1 MSFLNP
7 LLLFGMAAVA
17 VPIIIHLLNRRK
29 FRKVNW
35 AAMKFVK
42 LSIDQNQRR
51 MKLEDLILLL
61 LRCVLLALLA
71 LALARPVMRQS
82 ESSFMGQ
89 TGVTS
94 VLVLDNSF
102 SMGLEDGEATRFQ
115 RAKAACTNI
124 LDSLPSGSS
133 VALYLGSDVVRPLI
147 EEPLF
152 DLDAVREGV
161 ASAPLSD
168 HATALFP
175 SVERAI
181 SELEGSSSVRREV
194 YVVTDDQELG
204 WRQSGLMQR
213 LLKKYDGDIRVH
225 FVVVGG
231 EGVTDNLG
239 ITALAPAE
247 GLVTVDKP
255 VRINVAVRN
264 FSDREQKSITVSL
277 RVGDA
282 NGTVNDVFIPTLE
295 AGATRAFPFLITLDR
310 PGLHTVRATIMDGD
324 RLPADNRRS
333 IVVNALKQISVLIVN
348 GDPKDDYFKDETK
361 VLEAALAPAVRGKE
375 ADFYIRTVTRHARDF
390 VEAEGQMVDWSAY
403 RLVVLAN
410 VKSLPSGIVE
420 QLTRYVGAGNGLL
433 VFPGSE
439 IDEEFYNDEL
449 HKRLALLPASYGGA
463 RGDAGQSDVF
473 TTLQSANYEHP
484 VVDMW
489 NNPDSGSLG
498 GRGRGARFF
507 RYQLLQVP
515 RALARVQLEEQSGQL
530 YAEGEEESYSG
541 WVVGDK
547 GAPAELY
554 KGGEKVDLAE
564 EEIGLPKVVVAFDQ
578 GRHKLMEG
586 ENLANVATSYGVLL
600 DSLEALNPNPLV
612 EGDEAVLPAGKPAVV
627 EHSWGL
633 GRVYQFS
640 YTADTDWSE
649 LPASPHSVP
658 LYDKI
663 IGSILLNQDAGLNL
677 VVGNSFTRELG
688 AINANLQA
696 KVIAPGQAVDQAET
710 LIVNTES
717 GQGTLRFG
725 DTDRAGIYEVI
736 YEYPDDSEET
746 ADPPPPVRF
755 ATQPDTR
762 ESNMTSLSPATRK
775 TMDKH
780 AGIHDWRPQNDLAA
794 ALKRDR
800 VGAEFWLPIIL
811 IVLLFGALEIWLAQK
826 FSRPK

>member
-61 LRCVLLALLA
+61 LRCALLVLLA

-361 VLEAALAPAVRGKE
+361 VLETALAPAVRGKE

-390 VEAEGQMVDWSAY
+390 VEAESQMVDWSAY

-410 VKSLPSGIVE
+410 VKSLPSAIVE

-541 WVVGDK
+541 WVVGDE

-554 KGGEKVDLAE
+554 KDGEKVDLAE

-600 DSLEALNPNPLV
+600 DSLKALNPNPLV

-696 KVIAPGQAVDQAET
+696 KVVAPGQEVDQAET

-775 TMDKH
+775 TIDKH
-780 AGIHDWRPQNDLAA
+780 AGIHDWRPQVDLAA

>member
-7 LLLFGMAAVA
+7 LLLFGIAAVA

-51 MKLEDLILLL
+51 MRLEDLILLL
-61 LRCVLLALLA
+61 LRCALLALLA

-89 TGVTS
+89 AGVTS

-102 SMGLEDGEATRFQ
+102 SMGFEDGEATRFE

-133 VALYLGSDVVRPLI
+133 VALYLGSDVVRPVI

-175 SVERAI
+175 SVERAV

-194 YVVTDDQELG
+194 YVVTDNQELG
-204 WRQSGLMQR
+204 WRQSALMQK
-213 LLKKYDGDIRVH
+213 LLKKHDGDIRVH

-231 EGVTDNLG
+231 EGATDNLG
-239 ITALAPAE
+239 ITALSPAE

-264 FSDREQKSITVSL
+264 FSDREQKAITVSL

-282 NGTVNDVFIPTLE
+282 NGTVNDVFIPALE
-295 AGATRAFPFLITLDR
+295 AGSTQAFPFLITLDR

-333 IVVNALKQISVLIVN
+333 IVVNALKQISVLVVN

-361 VLEAALAPAVRGKE
+361 VLETALAPAVRGKE
-375 ADFYIRTVTRHARDF
+375 ADFYIRTVTRHARDL
-390 VEAEGQMVDWSAY
+390 VEAEGRVVDWSAY

-420 QLTRYVGAGNGLL
+420 QLARYVGAGNGLL

-439 IDEEFYNDEL
+439 IDEAFYNDDL
-449 HKRLALLPASYGGA
+449 HKRLALLPASFGGA
-463 RGDAGQSDVF
+463 RGDASQAEVF

-498 GRGRGARFF
+498 GRGKGARFF
-507 RYQLLQVP
+507 RYQLLQLP
-515 RALARVQLEEQSGQL
+515 RALARSQLEEQSGQW
-530 YAEGEEESYSG
+530 YAKGEEESYSG
-541 WVVGDK
+541 WVVGDE
-547 GAPAELY
+547 GAPAKRY
-554 KGGEKVDLAE
+554 QDGGKVDLAE
-564 EEIGLPKVVVAFDQ
+564 DEVGLPKVVVSYDQ
-578 GRHKLMEG
+578 GRHKLVAG
-586 ENLANVATSYGVLL
+586 ENLAKVATDYGVPLE
-600 DSLEALNPNPLV
+600 SLVALNPKPLA
-612 EGDEAVLPAGKPAVV
+612 EGDVAILPAGQPAVV

-663 IGSILLNQDAGLNL
+663 VGSILLNQDAGLNL
-677 VVGNSFTRELG
+677 VVGNPFTRELG
-688 AINANLQA
+688 AVNANLQA
-696 KVIAPGQAVDQAET
+696 KIIAPGQAVDQAET
-710 LIVNTES
+710 VIVNTEL

-736 YEYPDDSEET
+736 YEYPDDSDET
-746 ADPPPPVRF
+746 AEPPAPVRF

-762 ESNMTSLSPATRK
+762 ESNMTALALATRK
-775 TMDKH
+775 AMDEH
-780 AGIHDWRPQNDLAA
+780 AGLHDWPQPDLAA

>member
-7 LLLFGMAAVA
+7 LLLFGIAAVA

-51 MKLEDLILLL
+51 MRLEDLILLL
-61 LRCVLLALLA
+61 LRCALLALLA

-89 TGVTS
+89 AGVTS

-102 SMGLEDGEATRFQ
+102 SMGLEDGEATRFE

-133 VALYLGSDVVRPLI
+133 VALYLGSDVVRPVI
-147 EEPLF
+147 EEPVF

-175 SVERAI
+175 SVERAV
-181 SELEGSSSVRREV
+181 SELEGSTSVRREV
-194 YVVTDDQELG
+194 YVVTDNQELG
-204 WRQSGLMQR
+204 WRQSALMQK
-213 LLKKYDGDIRVH
+213 LLKKHDGDIRVH

-231 EGVTDNLG
+231 EGATDNLG

-247 GLVTVDKP
+247 GLVTVGKP

-264 FSDREQKSITVSL
+264 FSNREQKAITVSL

-282 NGTVNDVFIPTLE
+282 NGTVSDVFIPTLE
-295 AGATRAFPFLITLDR
+295 AGSTQAFPFLITLDQ

-333 IVVNALKQISVLIVN
+333 IVINALKQISVLVIN
-348 GDPKDDYFKDETK
+348 GDSKDEDETWA
-361 VLEAALAPAVRGKE
+361 LEEAMAPAARNKK
-375 ADFYIRTVTRHARDF
+375 ADFYVRTVTRQARDLLE
-390 VEAEGQMVDWSAY
+390 VEAQVVDWSSY

-410 VKSLPSGIVE
+410 VKSLSSGIVE
-420 QLTRYVGAGNGLL
+420 QLARYVGAGNGLL

-439 IDEEFYNDEL
+439 IDEAFYNDEL
-449 HKRLALLPASYGGA
+449 HKRLALLPASFGGA
-463 RGDAGQSDVF
+463 RGDAGQAEVF

-498 GRGRGARFF
+498 GRGRGVRFF
-507 RYQLLQVP
+507 RYQLLQPP
-515 RALARVQLEEQSGQL
+515 RALARSQLEEQSGQW
-530 YAEGEEESYSG
+530 YAKGEEESYSG
-541 WVVGDK
+541 WVVGDE
-547 GAPAELY
+547 GAPAERY
-554 KGGEKVDLAE
+554 QGGEKVDLDE
-564 EEIGLPKVVVAFDQ
+564 DEIGLPKVVVSYDQ
-578 GRHKLMEG
+578 GRHKLVAG
-586 ENLANVATSYGVLL
+586 ENLAKVATDYGVPLE
-600 DSLEALNPNPLV
+600 SLEALNPNPLAQ
-612 EGDEAVLPAGKPAVV
+612 GDQVVLPAGQPAVV

-677 VVGNSFTRELG
+677 VVGNPFTRELG
-688 AINANLQA
+688 AVNANLQA
-696 KVIAPGQAVDQAET
+696 RVIAPGEAADQAET
-710 LIVNTES
+710 LIVSTES

-746 ADPPPPVRF
+746 AEPPAPVRF

-762 ESNMTSLSPATRK
+762 ESNMTALSPATRK
-775 TMDKH
+775 TMDEH
-780 AGIHDWRPQNDLAA
+780 AGLHDWQQADLAA

-800 VGAEFWLPIIL
+800 VGAEFWLPVIL
-811 IVLLFGALEIWLAQK
+811 IVLLLGALEIWLAQK

>member
-7 LLLFGMAAVA
+7 LLLFGIAAVA

-51 MKLEDLILLL
+51 MRLEDLILLL
-61 LRCVLLALLA
+61 LRCALLALLA

-89 TGVTS
+89 AGVTS

-102 SMGLEDGEATRFQ
+102 SMGLEDGEATRFE
-115 RAKAACTNI
+115 RAKEACTNV
-124 LDSLPSGSS
+124 LDSLPAGSS
-133 VALYLGSDVVRPLI
+133 VALYLGSDVVRPVI
-147 EEPLF
+147 EEPVF

-175 SVERAI
+175 SVERAV
-181 SELEGSSSVRREV
+181 SELEGSTSVRREV
-194 YVVTDDQELG
+194 YVVTDNQELG
-204 WRQSGLMQR
+204 WRQSALMQK
-213 LLKKYDGDIRVH
+213 LLKKHDGDIRVH

-231 EGVTDNLG
+231 EGATDNLG

-264 FSDREQKSITVSL
+264 FSNREQKAITVSL

-282 NGTVNDVFIPTLE
+282 NGTVSDVFIPTLE
-295 AGATRAFPFLITLDR
+295 AGSTQAFPFLITLDQ

-333 IVVNALKQISVLIVN
+333 IVINALKQISVLVVN
-348 GDPKDDYFKDETK
+348 GDPEDDYFKDETK

-375 ADFYIRTVTRHARDF
+375 ADFYIRTVTRHARDL
-390 VEAEGQMVDWSAY
+390 VEAEAQVDWSAY

-410 VKSLPSGIVE
+410 VKSLPSGIVD
-420 QLTRYVGAGNGLL
+420 QLARYVGAGNGLL

-439 IDEEFYNDEL
+439 IDEAFYNDEL
-449 HKRLALLPASYGGA
+449 HKRLALLPASFGGA
-463 RGDAGQSDVF
+463 RGDASQAEVF

-498 GRGRGARFF
+498 GRGRGVRFF
-507 RYQLLQVP
+507 RYQLLQPP
-515 RALARVQLEEQSGQL
+515 RALARSQLEEQSGQW
-530 YAEGEEESYSG
+530 YARGEEESYSG
-541 WVVGDK
+541 WVVGDE
-547 GAPAELY
+547 GAPAERY
-554 KGGEKVDLAE
+554 QGGEKVDLDE
-564 EEIGLPKVVVAFDQ
+564 DEIGLPKVVVSYDQ
-578 GRHKLMEG
+578 GRHKLVTG
-586 ENLANVATSYGVLL
+586 ENLAKVATDYGVPLE
-600 DSLEALNPNPLV
+600 SLEALNPNPLA
-612 EGDEAVLPAGKPAVV
+612 EGDQVVLPAGQPAVV

-640 YTADTDWSE
+640 YTADTEWSE

-677 VVGNSFTRELG
+677 VVGNPFTRELG
-688 AINANLQA
+688 AVNANLQA
-696 KVIAPGQAVDQAET
+696 RVIAPGEAADQAEM
-710 LIVNTES
+710 LIVSTES

-746 ADPPPPVRF
+746 AEPPAPVRF

-762 ESNMTSLSPATRK
+762 ESNMTALSPATRK

-780 AGIHDWRPQNDLAA
+780 AGLHDWQQTDLAA

-800 VGAEFWLPIIL
+800 VGAEFWLPVIL
-811 IVLLFGALEIWLAQK
+811 IVLLLGALEIWLAQK

>member
-7 LLLFGMAAVA
+7 LLLFGIAAVA

-29 FRKVNW
+29 FRKIDW

-51 MKLEDLILLL
+51 MRLEDLILLL
-61 LRCVLLALLA
+61 LRCALLALLA

-89 TGVTS
+89 AGVTS

-102 SMGLEDGEATRFQ
+102 SMGLEDGEATRFE
-115 RAKAACTNI
+115 RAKEACTNI

-133 VALYLGSDVVRPLI
+133 VALYLGSDVVRPVI
-147 EEPLF
+147 EEPVF

-175 SVERAI
+175 SVERAV

-194 YVVTDDQELG
+194 YVVTDNQELG
-204 WRQSGLMQR
+204 WRQSALMQK
-213 LLKKYDGDIRVH
+213 LLEKHDRDIRVH

-231 EGVTDNLG
+231 EGATDNLG
-239 ITALAPAE
+239 ITALSPAE

-264 FSDREQKSITVSL
+264 FSDREQKAITVSL

-282 NGTVNDVFIPTLE
+282 NGTVSDVFIPALE
-295 AGATRAFPFLITLDR
+295 AGSTQAFPFLITLDR

-324 RLPADNRRS
+324 RLPADNHRS
-333 IVVNALKQISVLIVN
+333 IVINALKQIRILVIN
-348 GDPKDDYFKDETK
+348 GDPKDDLDKDETRQ
-361 VLEAALAPAVRGKE
+361 LEEAMAPAARDKK
-375 ADFYIRTVTRHARDF
+375 ADFYVRTVTRHARVF
-390 VEAEGQMVDWSAY
+390 LEAESQVVDWPAY

-420 QLTRYVGAGNGLL
+420 QLARYVGAGNGLL

-439 IDEEFYNDEL
+439 IDEAFYNDEL
-449 HKRLALLPASYGGA
+449 HKRLALLPASFGGA
-463 RGDAGQSDVF
+463 RGDASQAEVF
-473 TTLQSANYEHP
+473 TTLQSANYEHS
-484 VVDMW
+484 VVEMW
-489 NNPDSGSLG
+489 NNPEISLG
-498 GRGRGARFF
+498 GRKMGARFF
-507 RYQLLQVP
+507 RRQLLQLP
-515 RALARVQLEEQSGQL
+515 RALARSQLEERSGQW
-530 YAEGEEESYSG
+530 YARGEEESYSG
-541 WVVGDK
+541 WVVGDE
-547 GAPAELY
+547 GAPAERY
-554 KGGEKVDLAE
+554 QGGEKVDLAE
-564 EEIGLPKVVVAFDQ
+564 DEIGLPKVVLSYDQ
-578 GRHKLMEG
+578 GRHKLVAG
-586 ENLANVATSYGVLL
+586 EKLAKVATDYGV
-600 DSLEALNPNPLV
+600 SLESLETLNPNPLT
-612 EGDEAVLPAGKPAVV
+612 EGDEVVLPAGQPAVV

-640 YTADTDWSE
+640 YTADTDWSK

-677 VVGNSFTRELG
+677 VVGNPFTRELG
-688 AINANLQA
+688 AVNANLQA
-696 KVIAPGQAVDQAET
+696 RIIAPGQAADQAET
-710 LIVNTES
+710 LIVSTES

-746 ADPPPPVRF
+746 TEPPAPVRF

-762 ESNMTSLSPATRK
+762 ESNMTALSPATRK
-775 TMDKH
+775 TMDEH
-780 AGIHDWRPQNDLAA
+780 AGLHDWPQADLTA